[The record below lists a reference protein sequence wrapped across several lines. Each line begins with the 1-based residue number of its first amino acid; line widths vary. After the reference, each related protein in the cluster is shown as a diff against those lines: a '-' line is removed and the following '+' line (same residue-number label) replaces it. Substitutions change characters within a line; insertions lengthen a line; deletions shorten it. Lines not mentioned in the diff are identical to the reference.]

1 MRRPRICIIGL
12 EDYGLLSGETTTSY
26 VGGETVQHV
35 LLARAW
41 RDLGVDVSV
50 IVYDHG
56 QPRINMI
63 DGIRTIAAFKSDAGL
78 PGLRFMH
85 PRITRM
91 LDAMKEADA
100 DIYYQSLS
108 SVYTG
113 ITAWFC
119 RQHRKHFVFRIASD
133 AYCIPG
139 KQLIRFWRDR
149 KIYEY
154 GLKRAD
160 LIVAQT
166 EYQQRLLRTNYGLDS
181 QIASLVV
188 EPPKQK
194 ERPPRDI
201 DVLWVSN
208 FRDVKRPELAI
219 ELARQLPQ
227 LRFTVVGGGPEK
239 QQIQM
244 LRAAAELPNLH
255 YAGPVAYDAVGAY
268 FDRAKILVNT
278 SSVEGFPN
286 TFVQA
291 WIRGVP
297 VVTFFDPDGLV
308 QKRGLGVAV
317 ASFEHMV
324 LTLDELIGDNTK
336 RQAFGTIASS
346 FATDT
351 FSMHAVARRYL
362 GLFASRFGGAVAATQ
377 TQTAIS

>member
-1 MRRPRICIIGL
+1 VRRPRICIVGL
-12 EDYGLLSGETTTSY
+12 EDYGLLSGETTTNY

-56 QPRINMI
+56 QPRINEI

-78 PGLRFMH
+78 PGLRFVH

-91 LDAMKEADA
+91 LDAMREADA

-113 ITAWFC
+113 VTAWFC

-139 KQLIRFWRDR
+139 QQLIRFWRDR

-166 EYQQRLLRTNYGLDS
+166 EYQQRLLRIHYELDS

-188 EPPKQK
+188 EPPKSKQ
-194 ERPPRDI
+194 PVQRDI

-219 ELARQLPQ
+219 ELARRSPQ
-227 LRFTVVGGGPEK
+227 LRVTVVGGGPEK
-239 QQIQM
+239 QQTQM

-268 FDRAKILVNT
+268 FDRAKVFVNT
-278 SSVEGFPN
+278 STVEGFPN

-308 QKRGLGVAV
+308 AKRGLGVAV
-317 ASFEHMV
+317 STFDEMV
-324 LTLDELIGDNTK
+324 ATVSDLATDDRR
-336 RQAFGTIASS
+336 RQGLGTVAAV
-346 FATDT
+346 FAADT

-362 GLFASRFGGAVAATQ
+362 SLFASRFGGAVAATQ
-377 TQTAIS
+377 AQAVIS

>member
-1 MRRPRICIIGL
+1 MRPRICIIGL
-12 EDYGLLSGETTTSY
+12 EDYGLLRGDVSSRY

-56 QPRINMI
+56 QPRVSEV
-63 DGIRTIAAFKSDAGL
+63 DGIRTIAAYPQDAGL
-78 PGLRFMH
+78 PVFRFVH
-85 PRITRM
+85 PRITRT
-91 LDAMKEADA
+91 LAAMREADA

-119 RQHRKHFVFRIASD
+119 RRHGKHFVFRIASD

-139 KQLIRFWRDR
+139 RQLIRYWRDR

-166 EYQQRLLRTNYGLDS
+166 EYQQRLLRTHYGLDS
-181 QIASLVV
+181 QIANLLV
-188 EPPKQK
+188 EPPRRR
-194 ERPPRDI
+194 EETIERDI

-208 FRDVKRPELAI
+208 FREVKRPQLLV
-219 ELARQLPQ
+219 ELARRLPH
-227 LRFTVVGGGPEK
+227 LRFCVVGGGPERS
-239 QQIQM
+239 QQQM
-244 LRAAAELPNLH
+244 LRAAAELSNLH
-255 YAGPVAYDAVGAY
+255 YAGPVAYDAVGDY
-268 FDRAKILVNT
+268 FDRAKVFVNT
-278 SSVEGFPN
+278 STVEGFPN

-308 QKRGLGVAV
+308 AKRGLGVAV
-317 ASFEHMV
+317 GSFDEMV
-324 LTLDELIGDNTK
+324 
-336 RQAFGTIASS
+336 Q
-346 FATDT
+346 
-351 FSMHAVARRYL
+351 AVADLIADPQQRRAI
-362 GLFASRFGGAVAATQ
+362 GSVAATFAAENFAMRAVAARYLELFTSHFAEASPAHAQ
-377 TQTAIS
+377 MV